1 MKNKKLLS
9 IFFIAFSLPVFAQ
22 DADLSLIPYRQ
33 GNLWGYAAP
42 DKKIVIAPAYEEAE
56 FFSEGYGAVKKGGK
70 YGYINKAGRVLIPF
84 RFFVA
89 KSFRVGY
96 FAKGAKIVTAD
107 DLDDNQKA
115 ILFAPASLRS
125 DGYEICIDTKGET
138 MKGCPAIPE
147 NSAPDIN
154 KASTIIT
161 EKNYSTVK
169 QNDIF
174 DKIVDDYKIPGVED
188 NYYIAVKGA
197 NYGVF
202 NNKFEIMVPFEYSM
216 IKKWEINNS
225 VYLEVQKPEGKGLL
239 TGNGAASIASDNSVF
254 SVLKAMDGKY
264 YVIAGKNGKVGIR
277 DVANNDVLPP
287 NYTDIVYVPAGGFV
301 LTGDNNL
308 KGFRFL
314 NGYMLEP
321 KYASIKPVNGG
332 EYVSITSQ
340 AGRSGYISNKGDEF
354 FVD

>member
-9 IFFIAFSLPVFAQ
+9 IFFIAFALPVFAQ
-22 DADLSLIPYRQ
+22 DADLSLIPYRL
-33 GNLWGYAAP
+33 GNVWGYAGP
-42 DKKIVIAPAYEEAE
+42 DKKIVIAPVYEEAE
-56 FFSEGYGAVKKGGK
+56 FFSEGYAAVKKGGK
-70 YGYINKAGRVLIPF
+70 YGYINKAGIVVIPF
-84 RFFVA
+84 KFFVA
-89 KSFRVGY
+89 KPFRVGY

-107 DLDDNQKA
+107 DIDDNQKA
-115 ILFAPASLRS
+115 ILFAPASLRI
-125 DGYEICIDTKGET
+125 DGYEICIDTKGVA

-154 KASTIIT
+154 KASTIVT

-188 NYYIAVKGA
+188 NYYIAVKGT

-202 NNKFEIMVPFEYSM
+202 NNKFEVMVPFEYSM
-216 IKKWEINNS
+216 IKKWEISNS

-239 TGNGAASIASDNSVF
+239 TGNGAASITSDNNVF
-254 SVLKAMDGKY
+254 SVVKAVDSKY
-264 YVIAGKNGKVGIR
+264 YIIAGKNGKVGIK
-277 DVANNDVLPP
+277 DVINNDVLPP
-287 NYTDIVYVPAGGFV
+287 NYTDIVYIPAGGFV

-308 KGFRFL
+308 KGFQFL

-321 KYASIKPVNGG
+321 KYAAIKPVKGG
-332 EYVSITSQ
+332 EYVNITSL
-340 AGRSGYISNKGDEF
+340 AGRSGYINNRGDEF